1 MPRRFLDRRAAR
13 CWLAGALL
21 TAAVPGQL
29 STAVVAAAAAPA
41 QDPDPAIRAAVL
53 RAMIVLKIAPYL
65 TPAESGGQPRKDY
78 RIGVLGQDAV
88 TEVAPAQLTGKKV
101 GDATVRVVRIDL
113 ATALAGNAGEECDL
127 LYIATAVDRE
137 VVAAVA
143 AAHGKKPLPLVCER
157 PGFAAMGGGVQLFVK
172 DSCIRF
178 EVNGDALK
186 KQGVLAHSQLLKLS
200 KQGPSQ

>member
-1 MPRRFLDRRAAR
+1 MPRRFLDRRAAS

-21 TAAVPGQL
+21 TAMAPGQL
-29 STAVVAAAAAPA
+29 STTVVAAVAAPA

-65 TPAESGGQPRKDY
+65 TPAENDGQPRKDY

-88 TEVAPAQLTGKKV
+88 TEVAPAQLKGKKV
-101 GDATVRVVRIDL
+101 GEATVRVVRIDL
-113 ATALAGNAGEECDL
+113 ATALAGKAGEECDL
-127 LYIATAVDRE
+127 LYIATAVDQE
-137 VVAAVA
+137 VVPAIVT
-143 AAHGKKPLPLVCER
+143 AHRKKPLPMVCER
-157 PGFAAMGGGVQLFVK
+157 PGFAATGGGVQLFVK
-172 DSCIRF
+172 DNSVRF